1 MSRHG
6 PVRRPVKRKM
16 PTVNKVFLTLIVIVS
31 LLLVSLIVY
40 AIMSSDDGSGFDL
53 GTFIQNPLGP
63 SSSGPQ
69 ATPDFIADLMTGVES
84 VNPLT
89 GMPMDEGKTRL
100 RPLVI
105 ALGNTSDALPMNGV
119 SKADIMYE
127 VPVEG
132 GLTRMLAIYQDFFGV
147 EKVGSIRSARHY
159 TAQITESY
167 DGIFITAGSSPQA
180 LEEVRS
186 RGIPHLNEVEGPHR
200 EIFYR
205 DRGRISG
212 RRLESLHSVVATS
225 ERAMEFLPEYDFRL
239 LHESNYKNSLSFI
252 DDGTPSG
259 GASANEV
266 VVNITSGKTTTF
278 IYDSG
283 SKSYYAH
290 QYKKDFV
297 DANNNSRASFAN
309 VLIIKTSVTPIPGDG
324 AGRLNV
330 DTVGGGDGYFVCG
343 GKYIEI
349 NWSRADK
356 ASPFVYTLKNGS
368 ELEFGRGST
377 FICIIPTSQDA
388 VFS

>member
-1 MSRHG
+1 
-6 PVRRPVKRKM
+6 M
-16 PTVNKVFLTLIVIVS
+16 PTVNKVFLTLIVVVS
-31 LLLVSLIVY
+31 LMLVSLIVY
-40 AIMSSDDGSGFDL
+40 AFMSDDDSGFDL
-53 GTFIQNPLGP
+53 GAIIQNPLGP
-63 SSSGPQ
+63 SSSAPE
-69 ATPDFIADLMTGVES
+69 ATPGFITDLITGVES

-105 ALGNTSDALPMNGV
+105 VLGNTSDALPMNGV
-119 SKADIMYE
+119 SKADIIYE

-132 GLTRMLAIYQDFFGV
+132 GLTRMLAVYKDFFGV

-167 DGIFITAGSSPQA
+167 DGIFITAGTSPQA
-180 LEEVRS
+180 LDEVRS

-200 EIFYR
+200 EIFFR
-205 DRGRISG
+205 DRGRVG
-212 RRLESLHSVVATS
+212 GKRFESLHSVVTTS

-239 LHESNYKNSLSFI
+239 LHESNYEYSLSFA

-259 GASANEV
+259 GASASEV
-266 VVNITSGKTTTF
+266 VVNLSSGKSTTF

-283 SKSYYAH
+283 SKSYYAR
-290 QYKKDFV
+290 QYNKDFV
-297 DANNNSRASFAN
+297 DANDNSRASFAN

-330 DTVGGGDGYFVCG
+330 DTVGSGDGYFVCG

-349 NWSRADK
+349 SWSRSDK

-368 ELEFGRGST
+368 KFDFGRGST